1 MLCCAAN
8 FSGMDPDGTLFMLD
22 ARTGRLLNSFKT
34 GQTTGCGPSVVDGR
48 VYVGS
53 GYVNFGLGQQ
63 GFKLHMLSLP

>member
-1 MLCCAAN
+1 
-8 FSGMDPDGTLFMLD
+8 MLD

-48 VYVGS
+48 VYIGS

-63 GFKLHMLSLP
+63 GFKLHMLALP